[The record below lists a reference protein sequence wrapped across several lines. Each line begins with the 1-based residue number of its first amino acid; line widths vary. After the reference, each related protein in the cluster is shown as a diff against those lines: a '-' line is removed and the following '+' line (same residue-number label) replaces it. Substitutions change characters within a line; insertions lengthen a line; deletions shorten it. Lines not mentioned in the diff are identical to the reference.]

1 MERAATCVCARDPV
15 SHAGVASQLRP
26 RPEVTLLDAG
36 GDRATVVVAV
46 AVAVA
51 AAADGVDEETVQVLR
66 SLQRGSC
73 QSVLVVTHI
82 DDTGLAAA
90 VEAGVAGLVRRA
102 EATPERLAKAV
113 CATARSEGSMPPDL
127 LGRLLAQ
134 VGWLQRQLLHPR
146 GLTLNGMSTRKIDI
160 LRLVAEG
167 LDTAEIVGKLCYS
180 ERTVKKVLHE
190 VTSRL
195 QLRNRSHA
203 VAYALKQG
211 LI

>member
-1 MERAATCVCARDPV
+1 MFRGGGMERVAICVCARDPV
-15 SHAGVASQLRP
+15 SQAGVASQLRP

-36 GDRATVVVAV
+36 DERAKVAVVVA
-46 AVAVA
+46 
-51 AAADGVDEETVQVLR
+51 DSMDEETIQVLR
-66 SLQRGSC
+66 GLQRGGGRSI
-73 QSVLVVTHI
+73 VVVTRI

-90 VEAGVAGLVRRA
+90 VEAGAVGLVRRA
-102 EATPERLAKAV
+102 EATPERLAAAV
-113 CATARSEGSMPPDL
+113 CAAARGEGSVPGDL

-134 VGWLQRQLLHPR
+134 VGKLQRQLLNPR
-146 GLTLNGMSTRKIDI
+146 GLSLTGMSAREVEI

-167 LDTAEIVGKLCYS
+167 LDTAEIAVKLSYS
-180 ERTVKKVLHE
+180 ERTVKNALHD
-190 VTSRL
+190 VTTRL

>member
-1 MERAATCVCARDPV
+1 MERVAICVCAHDPV

-36 GDRATVVVAV
+36 DERAAVAVVVA
-46 AVAVA
+46 
-51 AAADGVDEETVQVLR
+51 DSVDEEVVQMLR
-66 SLQRGSC
+66 GLQRGSRR
-73 QSVLVVTHI
+73 SVLVVTHI

-90 VEAGVAGLVRRA
+90 VEAGVTGLVRRA
-102 EATPERLAKAV
+102 DATPERLATAV
-113 CATARSEGSMPPDL
+113 CAAARGEGSVPGDL

-134 VGWLQRQLLHPR
+134 IGRLQRQLLHPR
-146 GLTLNGMSTRKIDI
+146 GLTLNGMSAREIEI

-167 LDTAEIVGKLCYS
+167 LDTTEIAVKLSYS
-180 ERTVKKVLHE
+180 ERTVKNALHD
-190 VTSRL
+190 VTTRL

>member
-1 MERAATCVCARDPV
+1 M
-15 SHAGVASQLRP
+15 ASQLRP

-36 GDRATVVVAV
+36 DERAKVVVVVA
-46 AVAVA
+46 
-51 AAADGVDEETVQVLR
+51 DSVDEETVRVLR
-66 SLQRGSC
+66 SLHRGSC
-73 QSVLVVTHI
+73 RSIVVVTHI

-90 VEAGVAGLVRRA
+90 VEAGAVGLVRRA
-102 EATPERLAKAV
+102 EATPERLATAV
-113 CATARSEGSMPPDL
+113 CAAARGEGSVPGDL

-134 VGWLQRQLLHPR
+134 VGKLQRQLLNPR
-146 GLTLNGMSTRKIDI
+146 GLSLTGMSVREVEI

-167 LDTAEIVGKLCYS
+167 LDTAEIAVKLAYS
-180 ERTVKKVLHE
+180 ERTVKNALHD
-190 VTSRL
+190 VTTRL

>member
-1 MERAATCVCARDPV
+1 VPV
-15 SHAGVASQLRP
+15 G
-26 RPEVTLLDAG
+26 
-36 GDRATVVVAV
+36 
-46 AVAVA
+46 
-51 AAADGVDEETVQVLR
+51 
-66 SLQRGSC
+66 
-73 QSVLVVTHI
+73 LVVTHI

-113 CATARSEGSMPPDL
+113 CAAARSEGSMPPDL

-167 LDTAEIVGKLCYS
+167 LDTAEIVGKLC
-180 ERTVKKVLHE
+180 
-190 VTSRL
+190 
-195 QLRNRSHA
+195 
-203 VAYALKQG
+203 
-211 LI
+211 

>member
-1 MERAATCVCARDPV
+1 MERVGTCVCAHDPV

-36 GDRATVVVAV
+36 DERAAVAVVVA
-46 AVAVA
+46 
-51 AAADGVDEETVQVLR
+51 DNVDEEVIQMLR
-66 SLQRGSC
+66 SLQRGARR
-73 QSVLVVTHI
+73 SVLVVTHI

-90 VEAGVAGLVRRA
+90 VEAGVTGLVRRA
-102 EATPERLAKAV
+102 EATPERLATAV
-113 CATARSEGSMPPDL
+113 CAAARGEGSVPGDL

-134 VGWLQRQLLHPR
+134 IGRLQRQLLHPR
-146 GLTLNGMSTRKIDI
+146 GLTLNGMSAREIEI

-167 LDTAEIVGKLCYS
+167 LDTAEIAAKLSYS
-180 ERTVKKVLHE
+180 ERTVKNALHE
-190 VTSRL
+190 VTTRL

>member
-1 MERAATCVCARDPV
+1 MLRTSAPKWPSWSPTALTRKPSRCCAACSAARV
-15 SHAGVASQLRP
+15 S
-26 RPEVTLLDAG
+26 
-36 GDRATVVVAV
+36 
-46 AVAVA
+46 
-51 AAADGVDEETVQVLR
+51 R
-66 SLQRGSC
+66 SWWSY
-73 QSVLVVTHI
+73 I

-113 CATARSEGSMPPDL
+113 CAAARGEGSVPPDL
-127 LGRLLAQ
+127 LGKLLAQ
-134 VGWLQRQLLHPR
+134 VGRLQRQLLHPR
-146 GLTLNGMSTRKIDI
+146 GLTLNGMSTREIDI

-167 LDTAEIVGKLCYS
+167 LDTAEIAGKLCYS
-180 ERTVKKVLHE
+180 ERTVKNVLHDI
-190 VTSRL
+190 TTRL